1 MIKLIVT
8 LNTPL
13 SEQPSAIQEQMRT
26 LFVKYKTSGKIVAD
40 FIYVT
45 TAILE
50 IRFNTL
56 ASAQEFE
63 QEANILNSSIAT
75 FEYL

>member
-8 LNTPL
+8 LNVPL
-13 SEQPSAIQEQMRT
+13 YEQTAAVQDQIRA
-26 LFVKYKTSGKIVAD
+26 LFIKYRASGKIIAD

-45 TAILE
+45 TTVLE
-50 IRFNTL
+50 LRFNNL

-63 QEANILNSSIAT
+63 QEANILNGSIAT
-75 FEYL
+75 FEYI